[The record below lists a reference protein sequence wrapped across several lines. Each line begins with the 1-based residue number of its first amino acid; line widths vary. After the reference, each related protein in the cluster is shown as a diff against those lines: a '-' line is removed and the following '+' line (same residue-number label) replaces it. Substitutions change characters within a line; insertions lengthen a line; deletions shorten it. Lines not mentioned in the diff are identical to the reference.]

1 MQRQQQQKQ
10 QRSFRGGVGASDY
23 AINAYGNMGH
33 QVRGMDGGIAMK
45 AGCTGGKHHGKRHSK
60 RRSRRH
66 GGKSVLMDVAVP
78 AVLLYANNNIYK
90 NKTAKKS
97 SKSRRSRRYR
107 R

>member
-1 MQRQQQQKQ
+1 MPSQQQRQRQQRQ

-23 AINAYGNMGH
+23 AINTYGNMGH

-45 AGCTGGKHHGKRHSK
+45 AGCTGGKRHSK
-60 RRSRRH
+60 RR

-97 SKSRRSRRYR
+97 SNSRRSRRSR